1 MTDNKSSNPF
11 MDMFQQF
18 GQNLKLPTPEIS
30 SVMEAH
36 QKNLQALQAAAQA
49 QSAGAQNLME
59 KQREVLEKTLEEIAT
74 MVQDTYADADPTKAM
89 NNQMEFA
96 RKSLD
101 MTIRNTAEMG
111 EIIRDAGA
119 ETFEVLKARVE
130 ESIAE
135 MQGKAND

>member
-1 MTDNKSSNPF
+1 
-11 MDMFQQF
+11 
-18 GQNLKLPTPEIS
+18 
-30 SVMEAH
+30 
-36 QKNLQALQAAAQA
+36 
-49 QSAGAQNLME
+49 
-59 KQREVLEKTLEEIAT
+59 
-74 MVQDTYADADPTKAM
+74 M